1 MLQAAVARP
10 DLVISLDLLRK
21 ELEERLGAG
30 QSAVA
35 GQVQAAQ
42 HQIEQVRERQPGK
55 AGLSSDTTMTK

>member
-10 DLVISLDLLRK
+10 DLVISLDLLKK

-30 QSAVA
+30 RSEVA

-42 HQIEQVRERQPGK
+42 HQIEQVRGRGSQEQQGQ
-55 AGLSSDTTMTK
+55 AVTQQ